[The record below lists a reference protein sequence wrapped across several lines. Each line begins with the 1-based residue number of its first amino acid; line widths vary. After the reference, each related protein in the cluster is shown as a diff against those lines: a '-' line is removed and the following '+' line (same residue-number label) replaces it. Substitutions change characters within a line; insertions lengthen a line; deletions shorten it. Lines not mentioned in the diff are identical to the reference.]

1 MYLIDVLSKTYGIVG
16 LLWLII
22 NKMIINRLW
31 LWVFVALLLNMK
43 SGLALLSMLQSI
55 ALECWSWN
63 LNLPLPLTQGAS
75 GVKVAWEVL
84 LGAVV
89 EVSIILDTEVRR
101 FESKI
106 QALALFA
113 LTLYLWAP
121 LQLEQFMSLTRSW
134 DSLVACI
141 TWQNEVM
148 SVYWSEFNKIATLLK
163 SLRNNRPQ
171 KMLRVLE
178 RLWKF

>member
-1 MYLIDVLSKTYGIVG
+1 MSICRLFIEHEVWTGLVVHVAVYSSGMLVLKFEPASAANTRG
-16 LLWLII
+16 LWCE
-22 NKMIINRLW
+22 
-31 LWVFVALLLNMK
+31 
-43 SGLALLSMLQSI
+43 S
-55 ALECWSWN
+55 SW
-63 LNLPLPLTQGAS
+63 A
-75 GVKVAWEVL
+75 VL

-89 EVSIILDTEVRR
+89 EVSISLDTEVRR